1 MPYTQAREGRLAAW
15 AACGVPVGWLREGG
29 KASLH
34 VRLRKAVLALSS
46 AHMASVAAFI
56 GLTRRGD
63 IADIA
68 SGDAENRPPTDPG
81 ATNSKPTSEG
91 DVLRASCHRAH
102 LDDTVRFAFRAH
114 QAAGG
119 FDAAAVAVF
128 EVLRRAAAAAALT

>member
-91 DVLRASCHRAH
+91 DALRASCHRAH
-102 LDDTVRFAFRAH
+102 LDDTVRRLSRWIS
-114 QAAGG
+114 
-119 FDAAAVAVF
+119 D
-128 EVLRRAAAAAALT
+128 